1 MPLGLIYRGGKKG
14 QLPSCPPRWERDRRE
29 RKGRMGTCLLEYA
42 IQTRFTYGRC
52 HRRHTGIPDDPR
64 GTRLRQL
71 PRLRGPRSR
80 GQIPRSRGASGRNS
94 AAPGPS
100 GVGNTSGRRQLRAA
114 PPRHGP
120 RGGRRS
126 SGGAPEAKPV
136 RSRPA
141 KEWASRRAAKLRRP
155 SVGEV
160 GAEPPR
166 RGVGLEAG
174 GASGPPRRGD
184 SLEAGGEQRRSS
196 CAVCCDSHCSP
207 CT

>member
-29 RKGRMGTCLLEYA
+29 RKGRMGTHLLEYA

-52 HRRHTGIPDDPR
+52 HRLHTGIPDDPR
-64 GTRLRQL
+64 GTLLRQL

-100 GVGNTSGRRQLRAA
+100 GVGNTPGRRQLGATA
-114 PPRHGP
+114 L
-120 RGGRRS
+120 GRLT
-126 SGGAPEAKPV
+126 G
-136 RSRPA
+136 SRPA
-141 KEWASRRAAKLRRP
+141 EVWASKQAARLQRR
-155 SVGEV
+155 SGDEV

-166 RGVGLEAG
+166 
-174 GASGPPRRGD
+174 
-184 SLEAGGEQRRSS
+184 
-196 CAVCCDSHCSP
+196 
-207 CT
+207 